1 MKLTL
6 VQLHLKY
13 KWLLHGMQAHRTF
26 QFQLRWNP
34 ALDYLIIMT
43 TFLCLNKWNIRS
55 LPFFHNIINLT
66 SLFLWVQFPYEITP
80 WNSKFHGIPYHGNS
94 MECLWIGV
102 PWAGLLI
109 GCKKKLEIMRH
120 FYVSLCGKKGLLCG
134 KLCDFIL
141 ANLTLFY

>member
-1 MKLTL
+1 MHMKLTL

-34 ALDYLIIMT
+34 ALDYLVIMT

-66 SLFLWVQFPYEITP
+66 TLFLWVQFPYEITP
-80 WNSKFHGIPYHGNS
+80 WNSKFHGIPCHGNS

-102 PWAGLLI
+102 PWAVQSDRVQKKI
-109 GCKKKLEIMRH
+109 GNYAAFIMRQERSIMRQIMRFH
-120 FYVSLCGKKGLLCG
+120 F
-134 KLCDFIL
+134 
-141 ANLTLFY
+141 

>member
-1 MKLTL
+1 MHMKLTL

-34 ALDYLIIMT
+34 ALDYLVIMT

-66 SLFLWVQFPYEITP
+66 TLFLWVQIPVRNNPMEFQVP
-80 WNSKFHGIPYHGNS
+80 WNSMPWKLHRLSVDRSS
-94 MECLWIGV
+94 MGRASDRV
-102 PWAGLLI
+102 Q
-109 GCKKKLEIMRH
+109 KKNWK
-120 FYVSLCGKKGLLCG
+120 LCGTFKSHYAARKVYYAAYYALS
-134 KLCDFIL
+134 F
-141 ANLTLFY
+141 